1 MFECVHVVGPVRC
14 DRCDRCA
21 LTRNDSVRRP
31 IAHVCRMPGGR
42 FFLFLC
48 WCLRIK
54 LVDCANSLSL
64 TSGTKNANFM
74 QPPAWPHRL
83 KFSNLS
89 KDFRPLAGRCRTMPN
104 MHIQDGQTFTHLHDL
119 YLPRNFASCDRSFYT
134 VFFVCVCSLLNL
146 SSHTC

>member
-14 DRCDRCA
+14 DRCDNVHSPEMIQCA
-21 LTRNDSVRRP
+21 AQSRTF
-31 IAHVCRMPGGR
+31 AGCRVVV

-104 MHIQDGQTFTHLHDL
+104 MHTQDGQTFAHLHDL